1 MPALEIVVVVAV
13 LSFVIGSIPVSRL
26 AYLSK
31 RTVSESRCR
40 TAEILKVLLDI
51 AKGFGVV
58 FFAQLVLPESAFVAA
73 TGVFLGH
80 VFPIFRFRLGGN
92 GLGTLLGALSALDP
106 TLGLIALS
114 AWMFGFYVYQQAD
127 TAALVSSVA
136 TPLATLFLPLSM
148 STLPLL
154 PVSLLVLCR
163 HKSKM
168 RSILF
173 GDQEGMLAQ
182 E

>member
-1 MPALEIVVVVAV
+1 MPTLEIVVVAV

-26 AYLSK
+26 AYSSE
-31 RTVSESRCR
+31 RTFSESKCR
-40 TAEILKVLLDI
+40 VAETLKVLLDI

-80 VFPIFRFRLGGN
+80 VFPIFQFRLGGN
-92 GLGTLLGALSALDP
+92 GLATLLGALVALDP

-114 AWMFGFYVYQQAD
+114 GWMFGFYVYQQAD
-127 TAALVSSVA
+127 TAALVSAIA
-136 TPLATLFLPLSM
+136 TPLAALFLPLSL
-148 STLPLL
+148 STLPLV
-154 PVSLLVLCR
+154 PVSLLVLWR
-163 HKSKM
+163 HKSK
-168 RSILF
+168 IGTVLF
-173 GDQEGMLAQ
+173 GDQEVVLAQ